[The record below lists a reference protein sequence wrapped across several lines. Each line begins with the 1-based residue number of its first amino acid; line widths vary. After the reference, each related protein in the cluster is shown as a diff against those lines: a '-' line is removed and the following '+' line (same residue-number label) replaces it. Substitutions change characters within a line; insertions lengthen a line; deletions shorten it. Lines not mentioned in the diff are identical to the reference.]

1 VAKGLQNQEEKLCGT
16 SPHGL
21 EAFGAIISGNIYIL
35 LIFVTLFFQ
44 AKDLTITVT
53 KLGLGNATSPSVT
66 MTVTSVHGRTVL
78 DPA

>member
-21 EAFGAIISGNIYIL
+21 EAFWAIISGNIYIL
-35 LIFVTLFFQ
+35 FFVTLFSK
-44 AKDLTITVT
+44 ATDLTVTVT

-66 MTVTSVHGRTVL
+66 VTVASIHGRTV
-78 DPA
+78 